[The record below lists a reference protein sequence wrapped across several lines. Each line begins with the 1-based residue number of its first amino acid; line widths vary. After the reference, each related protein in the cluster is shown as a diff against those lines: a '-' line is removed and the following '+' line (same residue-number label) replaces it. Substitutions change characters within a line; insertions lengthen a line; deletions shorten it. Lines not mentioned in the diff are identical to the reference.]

1 MQEYID
7 WNNNMVIA
15 DCLKDLRMEEL
26 IDRSNNMQT
35 NRLLTIIES
44 KAKKLNRH
52 DVLERLYFAG
62 LIYG

>member
-7 WNNNMVIA
+7 WNNNMMIA
-15 DCLKDLRMEEL
+15 DCLKDLGLGDL
-26 IDRSNNMQT
+26 IDRSNNMQSKQY
-35 NRLLTIIES
+35 LSIIES

-52 DVLERLYFAG
+52 DVIERLYFAG

>member
-15 DCLKDLRMEEL
+15 DCLKDLRMEDL